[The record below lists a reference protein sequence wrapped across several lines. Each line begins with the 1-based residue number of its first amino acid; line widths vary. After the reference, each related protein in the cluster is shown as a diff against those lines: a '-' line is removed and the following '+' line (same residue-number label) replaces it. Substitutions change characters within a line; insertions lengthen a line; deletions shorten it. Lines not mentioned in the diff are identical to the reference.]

1 MPKLSS
7 ILDAVKPSPTLAIT
21 AKANAMRAEGAD
33 VVGFGA
39 GEPDFD
45 TPAHIRRAA
54 VDALDAGFTKYTPDA
69 GIAEL
74 RDAAAA
80 RASADLGLRFTR
92 DNVAIT
98 VGGKQAIFNFLLAV
112 LERGDEVIVPTPCWV
127 SYPDQVTLAGGTPV
141 FVETTAATRF
151 VPTAGALEAAVTPRT
166 RAVIVCSPSNP
177 TGAAYSDDDLTAV
190 ADLARRRDLWVLSD
204 EIYSE
209 LVFDGRHRSI
219 LHVAPDLAPRV
230 CVATGSSKTYS
241 MTGWRVGWA
250 IAPPAAAKAIAILTG
265 HTVSGAASFAQKGA
279 VAALTGPQD
288 DVAGWRETF
297 RRRRD
302 RIVELAR
309 AVPGFSCLVPDGAF
323 YLWVDVRGV
332 LERRPKG
339 IATADAFAA
348 HLLDDARVAVVPG
361 GAFKAEG
368 FVRLSFATSLER
380 IEEGLRRIR
389 ASVESLLG
397 PGAGPR

>member
-166 RAVIVCSPSNP
+166 RAIIVCSPSNP
-177 TGAAYSDDDLTAV
+177 TGAAYSDGDLAAV
-190 ADLARRRDLWVLSD
+190 ADLARRHDLWVLSD

-209 LVFDGRHRSI
+209 LVFDRRHRSI

-265 HTVSGAASFAQKGA
+265 HTV
-279 VAALTGPQD
+279 
-288 DVAGWRETF
+288 
-297 RRRRD
+297 
-302 RIVELAR
+302 
-309 AVPGFSCLVPDGAF
+309 
-323 YLWVDVRGV
+323 
-332 LERRPKG
+332 
-339 IATADAFAA
+339 
-348 HLLDDARVAVVPG
+348 
-361 GAFKAEG
+361 
-368 FVRLSFATSLER
+368 
-380 IEEGLRRIR
+380 
-389 ASVESLLG
+389 
-397 PGAGPR
+397 